1 MGIANIFS
9 ENCDPSFL
17 LATIT
22 EQYTTDKVLEFLNAN
37 FDVFEGK
44 DSNFEGGGI
53 YSYLPEV
60 AGAVSSSEL
69 QSRLSPSIAEIFVV
83 RC

>member
-44 DSNFEGGGI
+44 NSNFEEGGI

-60 AGAVSSSEL
+60 CWCCFQFGA
-69 QSRLSPSIAEIFVV
+69 AA
-83 RC
+83 